1 VHNFSVP
8 AALFAVVL
16 PGAGYAADCIKGGAV
31 VTVAGTVN
39 MHSLPADKG
48 TKSYPVMTFDKP
60 VCLKDAQGKDLPE
73 EKTGAVAFVG
83 SGIKLKDGQH
93 ASLRGVLTARADD
106 TQPAEKLIL
115 TVTNKPADIPQ
126 REETVISGKDDAVA
140 GQCAERARKS
150 ADILGDRILRVVV
163 TQNPRWGTVW
173 RADSAHPTPGAAP
186 TLWRTV
192 CWKDSSFVR
201 PLQMFDKTKSIPP
214 L

>member
-1 VHNFSVP
+1 VHKFSVP

-16 PGAGYAADCIKGGAV
+16 PGAGCAANCINGGDV
-31 VTVAGTVN
+31 VTVAGTIK

-48 TKSYPVMTFDKP
+48 AKAYPVMTFDKP

-73 EKTGAVAFVG
+73 EKTGAVAFIG
-83 SGIKLKDGQH
+83 SDIKLKDGQH
-93 ASLRGVLTARADD
+93 ASLHGALALRSNE
-106 TQPAEKLIL
+106 TQPPETLIL
-115 TVTNKPADIPQ
+115 TVVNKPPDIPQ
-126 REETVISGKDDAVA
+126 KEETVVSGKDDAVA

-150 ADILGDRILRVVV
+150 AAILGDRILRVVV
-163 TQNPRWGTVW
+163 TQNTRWGTVW

-201 PLQMFDKTKSIPP
+201 PLQMFDKSKNIPP